1 MRIIGFRNKLIGLS
15 FTMMMIVVLTAC
27 QTNSNQVK
35 QVDSTIKVIAVES
48 FLADIVQ
55 NIAGERM
62 VVDTLMPKG
71 LDPHSFEP
79 TPKDVARI
87 SDSDILFV
95 NGAGFE
101 EWLADVI
108 ENLPENL
115 VVVESSAGLQSRTG
129 EEEEHVDEDE
139 HADEE
144 EHADE
149 DEHDHEIDP
158 HFWLDPTLVITY
170 AENIRDGLISIDP
183 EGKEIYSSNTEEYI
197 QQLKDLD
204 AYIQEKIAVIPVE
217 RRLIVTNHESFGYFA
232 DRYGFEI
239 VGTIIH
245 SVSSGAAP
253 SAQQMAQLVDQMR
266 ASGAIAI
273 FMETGTNPQLAEQLA
288 KETNIKIVYDL
299 YTHSVS
305 ESDGKA
311 STYIDLM
318 KYNVEQMINAL
329 GD

>member
-35 QVDSTIKVIAVES
+35 QVDSAIKVIAVES

-101 EWLADVI
+101 EWLEDVI

-115 VVVESSAGLQSRTG
+115 VVVEASAGLQSRT
-129 EEEEHVDEDE
+129 V
-139 HADEE
+139 DEE

-149 DEHDHEIDP
+149 DEQDHEIDP

-288 KETNIKIVYDL
+288 KETKIKIVYDL

-305 ESDGKA
+305 DLDGKA

>member
-1 MRIIGFRNKLIGLS
+1 MKKSVLKNKILRLSVAMILIL
-15 FTMMMIVVLTAC
+15 ILTAC
-27 QTNSNQVK
+27 QPNEDKVNQA
-35 QVDSTIKVIAVES
+35 DASIKVIAVES

-79 TPKDVARI
+79 TPRDVARI

-101 EWLADVI
+101 AWLEGVI
-108 ENLPENL
+108 ENLPETL
-115 VVVESSAGLQSRTG
+115 VVVEASAGLQSRTV
-129 EEEEHVDEDE
+129 EEED
-139 HADEE
+139 HADEGKLE
-144 EHADE
+144 EE
-149 DEHDHEIDP
+149 DDHEIDP

-170 AENIRDGLISIDP
+170 AENIRDGLIAIDP

-204 AYIQEKIAVIPVE
+204 VYIQEKIAVIPME

-253 SAQQMAQLVDQMR
+253 SAQQMAELVDQMR

-305 ESDGKA
+305 DSDGQA

-329 GD
+329 GE